1 MSLFG
6 ISVFQDPTLARLF
19 GVVGI
24 FLLIASVAG
33 WILKKTAKT
42 DRARIT
48 IGNLNDRVAAWWVM
62 VLILAVAL
70 AVGFHG
76 MVVLFGLLSFLALR
90 EFLTLTPTNKG
101 DHRALF
107 WTFFLITPF
116 QYYLVWSRW
125 YSLFTILIP
134 VYAFLFL
141 PARSA
146 WAGQTERFLER
157 AAKIQ
162 WGLMI
167 CTYCLSH
174 VPAIYMLDIPGYQ
187 GRNGSLLFFF
197 LFVSQISDV
206 LQYVWGKL
214 AGKRPIAPLVSPN
227 KTLEGFLGGV
237 ISASLLGVAL
247 HGVTPFTALQAGAM
261 SLLIALLGFAGGL
274 VMSAIKRDR
283 GVKDYGT
290 IIAGHGGV
298 LDRLDSICF
307 AAPVF
312 FHVTRYFWTN

>member
-1 MSLFG
+1 MN
-6 ISVFQDPTLARLF
+6 VFPDPALDRLF
-19 GVVGI
+19 GLVAI
-24 FLLIASVAG
+24 FLLIASLAG
-33 WILKKTAKT
+33 WILTKTVKSDKA
-42 DRARIT
+42 RAT
-48 IGNLNDRVAAWWVM
+48 ISNLNARVAAWWVM
-62 VLILAVAL
+62 VAILAVAL
-70 AVGFHG
+70 WVGFHG

-90 EFLTLTPTNKG
+90 EFLTLTPTNRG

-116 QYYLVWSRW
+116 QYYLVWSNW
-125 YSLFTILIP
+125 YNLFTILIP

-146 WAGQTERFLER
+146 WVGQTERFLER
-157 AAKIQ
+157 TAKIQ

-174 VPAIYMLDIPGYQ
+174 VPAIYMLDIPGYK
-187 GRNGSLLFFF
+187 GRNGSLVFFF
-197 LFVSQISDV
+197 LFVAQISDV

-214 AGKRPIAPLVSPN
+214 TGRHMIAPLVSPN
-227 KTLEGFLGGV
+227 KTVEGFFGGV
-237 ISASLLGVAL
+237 LSASLLGMAL

-261 SLLIALLGFAGGL
+261 SLLITLLGFAGGL

-298 LDRLDSICF
+298 MDRLDSICF

-312 FHVTRYFWTN
+312 FHVARYFWTN

>member
-1 MSLFG
+1 MNLF
-6 ISVFQDPTLARLF
+6 SDPDLAKMF
-19 GVVGI
+19 AIVGG
-24 FLLIASVAG
+24 FLLLASIAG
-33 WILKKTAKT
+33 FILRKTAKS
-42 DRARIT
+42 DKARAT
-48 IGNLNDRVAAWWVM
+48 IGNLNDRIAAWWVM
-62 VLILAVAL
+62 VIILAAAL
-70 AVGFHG
+70 AAGFRG
-76 MVVLFGLLSFLALR
+76 VVLLFGLLSFFALR
-90 EFLTLTPTNKG
+90 EFLTLMPTSRG

-116 QYYLVWSRW
+116 QYYLVWKRW
-125 YSLFTILIP
+125 YGLFIVLIP
-134 VYAFLFL
+134 VFAFLFL

-157 AAKIQ
+157 TAKIQ

-167 CTYCLSH
+167 ATYCLSH

-197 LFVSQISDV
+197 LFVTQISDV

-214 AGKRPIAPLVSPN
+214 AGKHHIAPDVSPN
-227 KTLEGFLGGV
+227 KTVEGFVGGV
-237 ISASLLGVAL
+237 LSASLAGMAL
-247 HGVTPFTALQAGAM
+247 YRVTPFTPLQAGAM
-261 SLLIALLGFAGGL
+261 SLLITLLGFAGGL

-290 IIAGHGGV
+290 MIAGHGGV
-298 LDRLDSICF
+298 LDRLDSVCF

-312 FHVTRYFWTN
+312 FHVTRYFWTV

>member
-1 MSLFG
+1 M
-6 ISVFQDPTLARLF
+6 SVFPDPALDRLF
-19 GVVGI
+19 ALVAI

-33 WILKKTAKT
+33 LILKKTAKS
-42 DRARIT
+42 DKGRAT
-48 IGNLNDRVAAWWVM
+48 ISNLNARVVAWWVM
-62 VLILAVAL
+62 VAILAGAL
-70 AVGFHG
+70 WVGFHG

-90 EFLTLTPTNKG
+90 EFLTLTPTNRG

-116 QYYLVWSRW
+116 QYYLVWSNW
-125 YSLFTILIP
+125 YNLFTILIP

-146 WAGQTERFLER
+146 WAGQTEKFLER
-157 AAKIQ
+157 TAKIQ

-174 VPAIYMLDIPGYQ
+174 VPAIYMLDIPGYK
-187 GRNGSLLFFF
+187 GRNGSLVFFF
-197 LFVSQISDV
+197 LFVAQISDV

-214 AGKRPIAPLVSPN
+214 TGKHMIAPLVSPN
-227 KTLEGFLGGV
+227 KTVEGFVGGV
-237 ISASLLGVAL
+237 LSASLLGMAL

-261 SLLIALLGFAGGL
+261 SLLITLLGFAGGL

-312 FHVTRYFWTN
+312 FHVTRYFWTA

>member
-1 MSLFG
+1 MSF
-6 ISVFQDPTLARLF
+6 DPALARLF
-19 GVVGI
+19 GMVGI
-24 FLLIASVAG
+24 FLLFASITG
-33 WILKKTAKT
+33 WVLKKTAKSEKA
-42 DRARIT
+42 RAT

-70 AVGFHG
+70 ALGFHG

-90 EFLTLTPTNKG
+90 EFLTLTPTNRG

-116 QYYLVWSRW
+116 QYYLVWARW
-125 YSLFTILIP
+125 YNMFTILIP

-146 WAGQTERFLER
+146 WAGQTEKFLER

-174 VPAIYMLDIPGYQ
+174 VPAIYMLDIPGYE

-197 LFVSQISDV
+197 LFVAQVSDV

-247 HGVTPFTALQAGAM
+247 HGVTPFTAWQAGAM
-261 SLLIALLGFAGGL
+261 SLLITLLGFAGGL

>member
-6 ISVFQDPTLARLF
+6 ITVFRDPALARLF
-19 GVVGI
+19 GMVGV
-24 FLLIASVAG
+24 FLLIASVTG

-90 EFLTLTPTNKG
+90 EFLTLTPTNRG

-116 QYYLVWSRW
+116 QYYLIWTRW
-125 YSLFTILIP
+125 YSMFTILIP

-174 VPAIYMLDIPGYQ
+174 VPAIYLLDIPGYE

-197 LFVSQISDV
+197 LFVAQVSDV

-227 KTLEGFLGGV
+227 KTLEGFVGGV
-237 ISASLLGVAL
+237 LSASLLGVAL
-247 HGVTPFTALQAGAM
+247 HGVTPFTAWQAGAM
-261 SLLIALLGFAGGL
+261 SLLITLLGFAGGL

>member
-1 MSLFG
+1 MTLFG
-6 ISVFQDPTLARLF
+6 ISMFEDPALARLF
-19 GVVGI
+19 GMVAI
-24 FLLIASVAG
+24 FLLVASVTG
-33 WILKKTAKT
+33 WILKKTAKS
-42 DRARIT
+42 DKARAT

-76 MVVLFGLLSFLALR
+76 MVLLFGLLSFLALR

-116 QYYLVWSRW
+116 QYYLVWTRW
-125 YSLFTILIP
+125 YGLFTTLIP

-174 VPAIYMLDIPGYQ
+174 VPAIYMLDIPRYQ

-197 LFVSQISDV
+197 LFVAQISDV

-227 KTLEGFLGGV
+227 KTLEGFVGGV

-261 SLLIALLGFAGGL
+261 SLLITLLGFAGGL

-312 FHVTRYFWTN
+312 FHVTRYFWTA

>member
-1 MSLFG
+1 MNDIQVKL
-6 ISVFQDPTLARLF
+6 FQDPALARLF
-19 GVVGI
+19 GMVGI
-24 FLLIASVAG
+24 FLLIASAVG

-42 DRARIT
+42 DKARVT

-76 MVVLFGLLSFLALR
+76 MVILFGLLSFLALR
-90 EFLTLTPTNKG
+90 EFLTLTPTNRG

-116 QYYLVWSRW
+116 QYYLVWKRW
-125 YSLFTILIP
+125 YGLFTILIP
-134 VYAFLFL
+134 VFAFLFL

-146 WAGQTERFLER
+146 WAGATERFLER
-157 AAKIQ
+157 TAKIQ

-174 VPAIYMLDIPGYQ
+174 VPAIYMLDIPGYT

-197 LFVSQISDV
+197 LFVAQISDV

-214 AGKRPIAPLVSPN
+214 AGKRPVAPLVSPN

-237 ISASLLGVAL
+237 LSASLLGMAL
-247 HGVTPFTALQAGAM
+247 HGVTPFTAWQAFAM
-261 SLLIALLGFAGGL
+261 SLLITLLGFAGGL

-312 FHVTRYFWTN
+312 FHVTRYFWTV